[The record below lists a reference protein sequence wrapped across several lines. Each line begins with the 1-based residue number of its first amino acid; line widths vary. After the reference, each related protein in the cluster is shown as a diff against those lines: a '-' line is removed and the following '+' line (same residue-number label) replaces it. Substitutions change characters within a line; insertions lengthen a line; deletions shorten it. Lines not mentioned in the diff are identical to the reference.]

1 MLTLAVV
8 LLVIGALLLALE
20 ILVIPGFGLF
30 GITGL
35 VLVAVGLGTVMAAP
49 GISGTV
55 AFVTAVILM
64 VIGAAV
70 FVFLV
75 RRHKPSALVL
85 SERVSGSAVPDPKQL
100 VGSSGV
106 ALTHLRPTGTVEL
119 AGKRWSVVT
128 EGEYITA
135 GTAIMVVQVEGQRIV
150 VKQAP
155 EA

>member
-64 VIGAAV
+64 VIGATV

-75 RRHKPSALVL
+75 RRHKPSA
-85 SERVSGSAVPDPKQL
+85 RC
-100 VGSSGV
+100 
-106 ALTHLRPTGTVEL
+106 
-119 AGKRWSVVT
+119 
-128 EGEYITA
+128 
-135 GTAIMVVQVEGQRIV
+135 
-150 VKQAP
+150 
-155 EA
+155 